1 MAITSTE
8 ILQHCPAVWKLRN
21 KLTRFMSLLKITAK
35 GRQAGKGQVLFLKL
49 ILVRNIRTAD
59 AAFFDLIVSTEVIG
73 IKAFCLK
80 WQDRESAS

>member
-35 GRQAGKGQVLFLKL
+35 GRQAGKGQVFISEADTCQEHQDCS
-49 ILVRNIRTAD
+49 ILQPDSVH
-59 AAFFDLIVSTEVIG
+59 
-73 IKAFCLK
+73 
-80 WQDRESAS
+80 

>member
-1 MAITSTE
+1 MIITSTE
-8 ILQHCPAVWKLRN
+8 ILQHSPAVWKLRN

-49 ILVRNIRTAD
+49 TFVRNIRIAD
-59 AAFFDLIVSTEVIG
+59 TAFFDLIVSTEVIG

-80 WQDRESAS
+80 

>member
-1 MAITSTE
+1 
-8 ILQHCPAVWKLRN
+8 
-21 KLTRFMSLLKITAK
+21 MSLLKITAK

-49 ILVRNIRTAD
+49 TFVRNIRTAD
-59 AAFFDLIVSTEVIG
+59 TAFFDLIVSTEVTG

>member
-1 MAITSTE
+1 MIITE